1 MNRRVDRRLRQR
13 MAIRPS
19 GSVNLISM
27 MDVLTVLLLFLLKSY
42 VAGGEVM
49 VPPPGIHLPAS
60 TAEGPP
66 QSSLIVAIDHD
77 QILVGS
83 EKVASVEEALSGGL
97 EIAGLGARLQAE
109 ARQQEEVAKL
119 QGRAAPASRTATIQ
133 GDRDIEF
140 RLLQRVMFTLNQN
153 GYESVALA
161 VTQKS

>member
-1 MNRRVDRRLRQR
+1 MNRRVDRRLRMR
-13 MAIRPS
+13 MALRPS

-60 TAEGPP
+60 SAESPP
-66 QSSLIVAIDHD
+66 QSSLIVAVDGD
-77 QILVGS
+77 QIVVGG

-97 EIAGLGARLQAE
+97 EIAGLAARLQME
-109 ARQQEEVAKL
+109 AKHQEEIARM
-119 QGRAAPASRTATIQ
+119 QGKTGPIARVATIQ

-140 RLLQRVMFTLNQN
+140 RLLQRVMYTLNLN

-161 VTQKS
+161 VIQRT